1 MIALGFRRTS
11 KMLRDLFWT
20 PFDSRFSKLLNR
32 LQTHQELF
40 DSEMSLDHYKMTEEK
55 LCRTLETVLKLK
67 EERTTTTT
75 TAAAAAAAAAAEA
88 ATATTETEHESN
100 AESIIK
106 ALETQKGHNAKL
118 ESSIIEHFSKVEVGI
133 RTIKEQQ
140 DTEGARFIVEEM
152 KALSKSLH
160 LLKLAS
166 FVPRLTSTQKK
177 RSTQFEPGLWL
188 LNI

>member
-20 PFDSRFSKLLNR
+20 PFDSRFSKLLDR

-67 EERTTTTT
+67 EETTTTT
-75 TAAAAAAAAAAEA
+75 T
-88 ATATTETEHESN
+88 EHGSN
-100 AESIIK
+100 AQSIVK
-106 ALETQKGHNAKL
+106 ALETQKDHNARL
-118 ESSIIEHFSKVEVGI
+118 GSSIIVHFSKVEEGI

-140 DTEGARFIVEEM
+140 DTEGARIMIEEM
-152 KALSKSLH
+152 KALSKSL
-160 LLKLAS
+160 
-166 FVPRLTSTQKK
+166 
-177 RSTQFEPGLWL
+177 
-188 LNI
+188 IC